1 MNITVISRMD
11 WTHPSAGG
19 AETYLKEVL
28 FRLTE
33 SHDITLFC
41 SKGES
46 LPDEETINGIRVIRC
61 GVRTDDVAY
70 INQTFIAYR
79 YYREQVSDD
88 ILLVNGASQLY
99 PLFRS
104 KGRVDIYHL
113 FGGRDSLK
121 GGVKDKVKFGLEWLA
136 MRLPKGRQ
144 VAVSENQK
152 KRIESQTP
160 QRISRVVNGGVDYER
175 FVGDAEEFQ
184 QPTLL
189 HLGRLGAQKGTDIA
203 IKVHRKVQQQ
213 TSFDVD
219 FHICGTGDMADLARQ
234 YAAESETTTYHGYV
248 SEEKKIELMQRS
260 WIQLMPS
267 RSEAFPLV
275 VMEANA
281 AGTPVISSDIP
292 GFTDS
297 IEDGV
302 NGFRCDSEEM
312 FQTSIE
318 ILENREY
325 QQQLSRSSQEH
336 AEQYSWERTAKA
348 IEEAV
353 QNHVSP

>member
-1 MNITVISRMD
+1 MD

-19 AETYLKEVL
+19 AETYLKEIL

-46 LPDEETINGIRVIRC
+46 LPDEETINGVRVIRC

-70 INQTFIAYR
+70 INQSFIAYR
-79 YYREQVSDD
+79 YCREQVSDD
-88 ILLVNGASQLY
+88 VLIVNGASQLY
-99 PLFRS
+99 PLFQS
-104 KGRVDIYHL
+104 KDRVDIYHL

-121 GGVKDKVKFGLEWLA
+121 GGIKNKLKFGLEWLA

-144 VAVSENQK
+144 IAVSENQK
-152 KRIESQTP
+152 KKIEFQTP
-160 QRISRVVNGGVDYER
+160 QKISRVVNGGVDYKQ
-175 FVGDAEEFQ
+175 FAGDVEEFHK
-184 QPTLL
+184 PTLL

-203 IKVHRKVQQQ
+203 IEVHRQVQQQ

-219 FHICGTGDMADLARQ
+219 FHICGTGDMDDLARQ
-234 YAAESETTTYHGYV
+234 HAAESETTTYHGYV
-248 SEEKKIELMQRS
+248 SEEKKTELMQRS

-275 VMEANA
+275 VLEANA

-297 IEDGV
+297 IENGV
-302 NGFRCDSEEM
+302 NGFRCDSGEM
-312 FQTSIE
+312 VQTSIE
-318 ILENREY
+318 ILEDREY
-325 QQQLSRSSQEH
+325 QQQLSRSSQKY

-348 IEEAV
+348 INEAV
-353 QNHVSP
+353 QNHISS

>member
-1 MNITVISRMD
+1 MD

-28 FRLTE
+28 FRLSE

-46 LPDEETINGIRVIRC
+46 LPEEETINGIRVIRC
-61 GVRTDDVAY
+61 GVRTDNVAY
-70 INQTFIAYR
+70 INQSFIAYR

-88 ILLVNGASQLY
+88 VLLVNGASQLY

-104 KGRVDIYHL
+104 KNRVDIYHL
-113 FGGRDSLK
+113 FGGRDSLE
-121 GGVKDKVKFGLEWLA
+121 GGVKDTVKFGLEWLA

-152 KRIESQTP
+152 KKVEAQTP
-160 QRISRVVNGGVDYER
+160 QKISRVINGGVNYKQYA
-175 FVGDAEEFQ
+175 GDVDECQ
-184 QPTLL
+184 KPTLL

-203 IKVHRKVQQQ
+203 IEVHRQVQQQ

-219 FHICGTGDMADLARQ
+219 FHICGTGDMDDLARQ

-275 VMEANA
+275 VLEANA
-281 AGTPVISSDIP
+281 AGTPVISSDIS

-302 NGFRCDSEEM
+302 NGFRCDTGEM
-312 FQTSIE
+312 IQTGVE
-318 ILENREY
+318 ILEDREY
-325 QQQLSRSSQEH
+325 QQQLSHSSKKY
-336 AEQYSWERTAKA
+336 AEQYSWEKTARGVA
-348 IEEAV
+348 EALLI
-353 QNHVSP
+353 